1 MNTESAK
8 VLPMY
13 EKVMHVA
20 FGCGYV
26 RTFHV
31 EHPADPVA
39 QCKDHG
45 DHIISTT
52 EELQKR
58 VA

>member
-1 MNTESAK
+1 MNTLDDK

-13 EKVMHVA
+13 EKVVHIA
-20 FGCGYV
+20 FGCACV
-26 RTFHV
+26 QTFRV
-31 EHPADPVA
+31 EQLTLVKCPI
-39 QCKDHG
+39 HG

-52 EELQKR
+52 EELVPKKR